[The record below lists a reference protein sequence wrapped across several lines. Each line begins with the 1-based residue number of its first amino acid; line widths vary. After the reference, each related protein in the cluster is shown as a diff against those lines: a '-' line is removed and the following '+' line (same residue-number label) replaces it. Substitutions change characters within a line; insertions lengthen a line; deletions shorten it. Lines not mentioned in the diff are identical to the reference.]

1 MIQLVAVYCVLL
13 RAAKRVGVVGVGVDV
28 DRGWVKG
35 FPSIRF
41 VSFRLSDASS
51 RGIWQIGVQAMMQ
64 QCPVVGSMGGGVAVR
79 FTIPGKEERILETEM
94 QAGRAAETI
103 GGHSMQAVRG
113 GLSTRHNSRATI

>member
-1 MIQLVAVYCVLL
+1 MSWVSVWMWIAGGL
-13 RAAKRVGVVGVGVDV
+13 RVS
-28 DRGWVKG
+28 
-35 FPSIRF
+35 PRF
-41 VSFRLSDASS
+41 VSS
-51 RGIWQIGVQAMMQ
+51 RFVSAMLLPEVYGRYGVQAVMQ
-64 QCPVVGSMGGGVAVR
+64 QCPVVRWMGGGVAVR